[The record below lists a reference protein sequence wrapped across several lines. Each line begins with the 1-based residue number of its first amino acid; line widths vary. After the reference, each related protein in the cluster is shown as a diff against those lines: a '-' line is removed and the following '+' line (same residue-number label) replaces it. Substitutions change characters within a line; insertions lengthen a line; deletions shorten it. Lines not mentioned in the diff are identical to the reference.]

1 MTLTDQLS
9 IVTKLNAVS
18 AETKR
23 LEGIYQ
29 QKLNDLEELKKSILQ
44 QANHDGNH
52 DFTTTLF
59 VMKRNC
65 IEFNS
70 IFSITRQH
78 GKKIR

>member
-1 MTLTDQLS
+1 MTLTDQQS

-59 VMKRNC
+59 VMKRNF